1 MMMMLLM
8 TRVNTKT
15 MMTVDNDEVGDHD
28 NVDDEEGDDD
38 DDDDDDDGDDD
49 AKPGRHASFRL
60 TRRPQ
65 KAAQPQFLFSPN
77 HHQPHFHF
85 YFCSIFFF
93 FNFSIFCSIYHNLNS
108 LHHHQPNFLLTFVQ
122 FFLKH

>member
-1 MMMMLLM
+1 MAKVMLLLM
-8 TRVNTKT
+8 ARVITETK
-15 MMTVDNDEVGDHD
+15 MAVDNNEVGDHG
-28 NVDDEEGDDD
+28 NGDDISDIDED

-65 KAAQPQFLFSPN
+65 KAAQPQFLFSPH

-85 YFCSIFFF
+85 YFCSMF
-93 FNFSIFCSIYHNLNS
+93 FNISIFCSIS
-108 LHHHQPNFLLTFVQ
+108 TTISISTPPPT
-122 FFLKH
+122 

>member
-1 MMMMLLM
+1 MMMMMLM
-8 TRVNTKT
+8 ARVKTET
-15 MMTVDNDEVGDHD
+15 MMTMDNDEFGDHD
-28 NVDDEEGDDD
+28 NGDDISDGDDD
-38 DDDDDDDGDDD
+38 DDDDDDDDEDGDDD

-85 YFCSIFFF
+85 YFCSIFF
-93 FNFSIFCSIYHNLNS
+93 NISIF
-108 LHHHQPNFLLTFVQ
+108 FLYLPQ
-122 FFLKH
+122 FQLSTPPPT

>member
-1 MMMMLLM
+1 MMMMLLLM
-8 TRVNTKT
+8 ARVNTET

-28 NVDDEEGDDD
+28 NDDEKDGVDDDD

-65 KAAQPQFLFSPN
+65 KAAQPQFLFSP
-77 HHQPHFHF
+77 HQPPTSIFIFH
-85 YFCSIFFF
+85 FCSIFFL
-93 FNFSIFCSIYHNLNS
+93 FNFSIFCSI
-108 LHHHQPNFLLTFVQ
+108 
-122 FFLKH
+122 

>member
-1 MMMMLLM
+1 MMIMLLM

-28 NVDDEEGDDD
+28 NVDDEDGDDD

-65 KAAQPQFLFSPN
+65 KAAQPQFLFSPH

-85 YFCSIFFF
+85 YFCSMF
-93 FNFSIFCSIYHNLNS
+93 FNISIFCSIS
-108 LHHHQPNFLLTFVQ
+108 TTISISTPPPT
-122 FFLKH
+122 

>member
-1 MMMMLLM
+1 MMLLM

-65 KAAQPQFLFSPN
+65 KAAQPQFLFSPH

-85 YFCSIFFF
+85 YFCSMF
-93 FNFSIFCSIYHNLNS
+93 FNISIFCSIS
-108 LHHHQPNFLLTFVQ
+108 TTISISTQPPT
-122 FFLKH
+122 